1 MIDFLLTKETTY
13 SEFRRFMEMHLDD
26 IDFRSSSY
34 SEWVD
39 IYNELKEKYKYCL
52 IDNYYII
59 AVKKKDNTIIIN
71 AHKNCFIKEEAILK
85 QYFQLKIR
93 KHKLKYLNYGIK

>member
-13 SEFRRFMEMHLDD
+13 SEFRRFMETDQQT
-26 IDFRSSSY
+26 SY
-34 SEWVD
+34 LEWVD

-59 AVKKKDNTIIIN
+59 AAKKKDNTIIIN
-71 AHKNCFIKEEAILK
+71 AHKNCFIKEEVILK

-93 KHKLKYLNYGIK
+93 KHKLKYLNYGIE